1 MILFQQ
7 DLWQLLREY
16 ARKESSRLPHQF
28 LQSQNEMNG
37 LLICS
42 IAQFQTRSGTGDEA
56 NGSDRLPGPGVQSR
70 ESAFCNRRD
79 VVCRNPTNYTLSRV
93 LV

>member
-16 ARKESSRLPHQF
+16 ARKESSRLPHQS

-37 LLICS
+37 LLICEYRT
-42 IAQFQTRSGTGDEA
+42 I
-56 NGSDRLPGPGVQSR
+56 SDQIRYQ
-70 ESAFCNRRD
+70 
-79 VVCRNPTNYTLSRV
+79 
-93 LV
+93 